1 MLVIDENAG
10 VTVTGVPVPV
20 IRPLT
25 STVNGVTVVALSL
38 NVAEVLG
45 AINTPVSVSPSVQ
58 ERFPTKDWAIPPPV
72 IPLPVAIVTVRE
84 VGVYVVVSSDHVSA
98 AVFLRSP
105 DVPVKSAIAFKSAS
119 YA

>member
-38 NVAEVLG
+38 YVAAV
-45 AINTPVSVSPSVQ
+45 TSVSVSPSVQ
-58 ERFPTKDWAIPPPV
+58 ERFPPKDWAFPPPV
-72 IPLPVAIVTVRE
+72 IPLPVVIVTVRA
-84 VGVYVVVSSDHVSA
+84 VGVYVVVSSDHISA
-98 AVFLRSP
+98 AVFLRKP
-105 DVPVKSAIAFKSAS
+105 DVPANSAIAFKSAS